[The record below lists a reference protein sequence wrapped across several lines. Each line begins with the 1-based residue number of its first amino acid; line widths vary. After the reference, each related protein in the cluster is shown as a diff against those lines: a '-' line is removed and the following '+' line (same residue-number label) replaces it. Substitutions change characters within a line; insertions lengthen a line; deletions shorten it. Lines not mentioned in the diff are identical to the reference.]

1 MPVKSDP
8 WKRPK
13 NDKWIKVGKRIV
25 QHKDG
30 SDPRQAPVFV
40 ITKIEATGNGAK
52 MVHLSLEADPTLT
65 TAKWATDLC
74 GGTFLSGLS
83 GFWIPVPPPPKPPRP
98 KKERTTR
105 FDREDP
111 V

>member
-8 WKRPK
+8 WKKPK

-25 QHKDG
+25 QHGEGK
-30 SDPRQAPVFV
+30 DPRQAPVFV
-40 ITKIEATGNGAK
+40 ITKIEVTGNGAK
-52 MVHLSLEADPTLT
+52 MIHLALETDPTVT
-65 TAKWATDLC
+65 TAKWATDLR
-74 GGTFLSGLS
+74 GGELSWFS
-83 GFWIPVPPPPKPPRP
+83 GHWIPVPPPPRAPRA

>member
-8 WKRPK
+8 WKKPK
-13 NDKWIKVGKRIV
+13 NDKWIKVGKRVV
-25 QHKDG
+25 QQGKHTH
-30 SDPRQAPVFV
+30 PRLAPVF
-40 ITKIEATGNGAK
+40 IILKIEVTGNGAK
-52 MVHLSLEADPTLT
+52 MVHLALESDLTVT
-65 TAKWATDLC
+65 TAKWATELW
-74 GGTFLSGLS
+74 GNTFGFGSGY
-83 GFWIPVPPPPKPPRP
+83 WIPVPPPPRTPHA